1 MTAPPPLIYRPP
13 TRAALSIAHLDEDV
27 IVIDKPAG
35 LLSVP
40 GKTGDLSD
48 CAEARVRAAFPEA
61 LLVHRLDMSTSGLL
75 LFARN
80 RRAQR
85 IISGQFEKRI
95 IEKEYLAEIWGAPA
109 EGSGLIS
116 LPLRA
121 DWPNR
126 PRQMVCHEHGRAA
139 LTEWEVVARRGAATT
154 LRLRP
159 RTGRSH
165 QLRVHMAAMGWPILG
180 DPLYAAE
187 EALAAA
193 PALALKAVG
202 LAWRSPAD
210 GEWVRV
216 ALEGAQGL

>member
-1 MTAPPPLIYRPP
+1 MTAPPPLTYRPP
-13 TRAALSIAHLDEDV
+13 IRAALSIAHLDEDV

-40 GKTGDLSD
+40 GKTEDLAD
-48 CAEARVRAAFPEA
+48 CAEARVRAAFAEA

-80 RRAQR
+80 PRAQR

-95 IEKEYLAEIWGAPA
+95 IKKEYLAEIWGAPA
-109 EGSGLIS
+109 ETSGCIA

-126 PRQMVCHEHGRAA
+126 PRQMVCRERGRSA
-139 LTEWEVVARRGAATT
+139 LTAWEVAARRGATT
-154 LRLRP
+154 LMRLRP
-159 RTGRSH
+159 TTGRSH

-180 DPLYAAE
+180 DPLYAAG

-193 PALALKAVG
+193 PDLALRAVR

-210 GEWVRV
+210 GGWVRII
-216 ALEGAQGL
+216 LDEAQGV